1 MTTAAVRFA
10 VSGRDVEPFF
20 VALRGMR
27 RYARRMNSLTLKAQ
41 ELPFDHPDSTNMFQP
56 TPEKPFVATPAA
68 IDMYQQETII
78 ECLRILQQKAVEHG
92 GLDYL
97 QVCVV

>member
-1 MTTAAVRFA
+1 
-10 VSGRDVEPFF
+10 
-20 VALRGMR
+20 
-27 RYARRMNSLTLKAQ
+27 
-41 ELPFDHPDSTNMFQP
+41 MFRP

-78 ECLRILQQKAVEHG
+78 ECLRILQQKAVEYD

-97 QVCVV
+97 QVFEDEVNPENLWFIEDGAGGAITSLLPSDY